1 MQGFYLL
8 VILLACA
15 FAIDGELTTR
25 ILRAASLKAEVY
37 IINLRTKWAA
47 WRMYRSLVKRCEEN
61 GFPKPGSF
69 VFIDL
74 WDRES

>member
-15 FAIDGELTTR
+15 FAIDGELTAR
-25 ILRAASLKAEVY
+25 ILRAASLKAEIYVM
-37 IINLRTKWAA
+37 NLRTKWAA
-47 WRMYRSLVKRCEEN
+47 WRMYRSLVKICKEN
-61 GFPKPGSF
+61 GFPEPGPF
-69 VFIDL
+69 VYVDL